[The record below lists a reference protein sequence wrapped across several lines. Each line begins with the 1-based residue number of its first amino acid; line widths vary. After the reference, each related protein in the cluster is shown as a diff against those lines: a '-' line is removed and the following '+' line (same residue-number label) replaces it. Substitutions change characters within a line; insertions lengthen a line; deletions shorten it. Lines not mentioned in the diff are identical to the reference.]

1 LLGFRNIK
9 IEQINE
15 IMEDEFHT
23 ADNNLRQSRA
33 KSNYLGARSRYI
45 VEGWLIIIFVSIL
58 MIAQI
63 ENINLNIDIATLA
76 AFGLAVQKMLPAA
89 SQLFSNWSSIRTS
102 ESIVIE
108 IHNTIQKLENEKEN
122 LETSSKIEFDDLKID
137 RIKFDNIK
145 YKYDSNFKKNKNI
158 SVNGTLN
165 FGSVNLITGISGS
178 GKSTLLDLISKL
190 IEPKE
195 GRILIDNV
203 NLSEIDTI
211 NWRMNIAYCPQEPII
226 LNKSLAWNLTG
237 KNHLDPKDVE
247 NIKEVF
253 SLLEISE
260 FSEYLVDDY
269 RRVLGEFGGKLSGG
283 QRKRVSIA
291 KTILTKRKLMLFD
304 EPLAGLDSHNQAL
317 VLNMLK
323 NLSKNYFVI
332 IVEHNIQ
339 ASEIAENLIRIG

>member
-1 LLGFRNIK
+1 
-9 IEQINE
+9 
-15 IMEDEFHT
+15 
-23 ADNNLRQSRA
+23 
-33 KSNYLGARSRYI
+33 
-45 VEGWLIIIFVSIL
+45 
-58 MIAQI
+58 
-63 ENINLNIDIATLA
+63 
-76 AFGLAVQKMLPAA
+76 
-89 SQLFSNWSSIRTS
+89 
-102 ESIVIE
+102 
-108 IHNTIQKLENEKEN
+108 
-122 LETSSKIEFDDLKID
+122 
-137 RIKFDNIK
+137 
-145 YKYDSNFKKNKNI
+145 
-158 SVNGTLN
+158 
-165 FGSVNLITGISGS
+165 
-178 GKSTLLDLISKL
+178 
-190 IEPKE
+190 
-195 GRILIDNV
+195 
-203 NLSEIDTI
+203 
-211 NWRMNIAYCPQEPII
+211 MNIAYCPQEPII

-339 ASEIAENLIRIG
+339 ASEIAENLIRIR